1 MFFGSALQSN
11 YRPHGKREEAQK
23 KEMADG
29 DKVRDNR
36 RGENELERK
45 KGKTC
50 GCRERHKKEN

>member
-11 YRPHGKREEAQK
+11 YRPHGKRAEAQK
-23 KEMADG
+23 KEMADE

-45 KGKTC
+45 KVKCVGV
-50 GCRERHKKEN
+50 EKEN